1 MDRKVVIPKSVNILG
16 HTYKIVMTLDLKG
29 NEAGVTQFPQR
40 IIKLHKKLTG
50 EMLWLTFLHEIKH
63 AYDFEN
69 GDTQLFHPQVQ
80 EKQCE
85 QFASFISSLQKQ
97 GVL

>member
-1 MDRKVVIPKSVNILG
+1 MKVKIPKAVNILG
-16 HTYKIVMTLDLKG
+16 HNYKIIMTEDLKQ
-29 NEAGVTQFPQR
+29 NEAGVTLFPQR
-40 IIKLHKKLTG
+40 IIKLHRKLKG
-50 EMLWLTFLHEIKH
+50 DMLWLTFLHEIKH

-69 GDTQLFHPQVQ
+69 GDTQLFHAQVQ

-85 QFASFISSLQKQ
+85 QFASFITSLQKQ